1 MQKRLAFCFREEV
14 TGVCGLCLQGQE
26 RLRRLLVRDDSN
38 KEKMRAAALAL
49 VDKPISDKSTSADD
63 GMLGQSKER
72 LLGAREWIQIRDTE
86 K

>member
-1 MQKRLAFCFREEV
+1 MQKRLAFCLREEV

-26 RLRRLLVRDDSN
+26 RLRQLLVRDDSN
-38 KEKMRAAALAL
+38 KEMRAAALAL

-72 LLGAREWIQIRDTE
+72 SMDTN
-86 K
+86 